1 MELNDLIGDMK
12 VIVISGAHKGVGK
25 TVLAEHLLHN
35 LYGFAAIKITMS
47 TLYTSVSDSEE
58 EIIVPGKDT
67 FRMKK
72 SGAGKVVW
80 VRATEKLLLNAM
92 EQAWGMIGNPKGV
105 LVEGNSILKYINP
118 TLAFFV
124 MDSTV
129 EHMKPSRISALK
141 KADISVINRKNG
153 RAVSEETLQMMKSIN
168 PKMKII
174 SFDLI
179 SVNSKE
185 NQDFKNLIKHLKKI
199 IL

>member
-1 MELNDLIGDMK
+1 VELNDLIGDMK